1 MIDGGNMSERILLLD
16 DEPHILAALQRL
28 LRQGLS
34 DSDVRSCRI
43 ETFTDPDAALA
54 HASKVPLALAISDY
68 RMPRRNGVE
77 FLRALRDL
85 QPDCGRII
93 LSGYADFTAVVSAI
107 NEAGITHF
115 ISKPWSDLE
124 LLNAVRQALEIRKLL
139 MENRR
144 LADEVRVQRG
154 KLSAQEAELRRLEL
168 LEPGITQVRW
178 GEDGSFILE
187 DPDGGMT

>member
-1 MIDGGNMSERILLLD
+1 MIDGDEMSERILLLD
-16 DEPHILAALQRL
+16 DEPHVLAALQRL
-28 LRQGLS
+28 LRQGLGDGDAQS
-34 DSDVRSCRI
+34 YRI
-43 ETFTDPDAALA
+43 EAFTDPDEALS
-54 HASKVPLALAISDY
+54 HASEVPLALAISDY

-107 NEAGITHF
+107 NEAGITRF
-115 ISKPWSDLE
+115 ISKPWADLE
-124 LLNAVRQALEIRKLL
+124 LLSAVRQALEIRKLL

-154 KLSAQEAELRRLEL
+154 KLSVQEAELRRLEL
-168 LEPGITQVRW
+168 LEPGITRVRW

-187 DPDGGMT
+187 DPDGGMS

>member
-1 MIDGGNMSERILLLD
+1 MIDGDNMSERILLLD
-16 DEPHILAALQRL
+16 DEPHVLAALQRV
-28 LRQGLS
+28 LRQNSGGGDIQS
-34 DSDVRSCRI
+34 YRI
-43 ETFTDPDAALA
+43 ETFTDPDEALA
-54 HASKVPLALAISDY
+54 CASKVPLALAISDY

-107 NEAGITHF
+107 NEAGITRF
-115 ISKPWSDLE
+115 ISKPWVDLE
-124 LLNAVRQALEIRKLL
+124 LLSAVRQALEIRKLL

-187 DPDGGMT
+187 EPDGG

>member
-1 MIDGGNMSERILLLD
+1 MSERILLLD

-34 DSDVRSCRI
+34 DSDVRSYRI
-43 ETFTDPDAALA
+43 ETFTDPDEALA

-107 NEAGITHF
+107 NEAGITRF

-124 LLNAVRQALEIRKLL
+124 LLSAVRQALEIRKLL

>member
-1 MIDGGNMSERILLLD
+1 MSERILLLD
-16 DEPHILAALQRL
+16 DEPHVLSALQRL
-28 LRQGLS
+28 LRQGVGDDTGKS
-34 DSDVRSCRI
+34 YRI
-43 ETFTDPDAALA
+43 EPFTDADEALA
-54 HASKVPLALAISDY
+54 HARNVPVALAISDY

-77 FLRALRDL
+77 FLCALREM

-93 LSGYADFTAVVSAI
+93 LSGYADLTAVVAAI
-107 NEAGITHF
+107 NEAGIFRF
-115 ISKPWSDLE
+115 IGKPWNDLE
-124 LLNAVRQALEIRKLL
+124 LLNAVRQALQLRELL

-178 GEDGSFILE
+178 SEDGSFILE
-187 DPDGGMT
+187 DPSGASA